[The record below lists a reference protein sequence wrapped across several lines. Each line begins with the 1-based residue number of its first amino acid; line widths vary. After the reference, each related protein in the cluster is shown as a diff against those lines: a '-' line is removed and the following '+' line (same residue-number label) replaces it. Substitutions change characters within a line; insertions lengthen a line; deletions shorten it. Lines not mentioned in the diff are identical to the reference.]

1 METKTIA
8 SLVAIVAVV
17 AVVMVVGY
25 VIFADSDGDGWSDFK
40 EKNAGTNPY
49 NVDTDNDGIWDP
61 HDPNPL
67 VAFSSTPTSTATP
80 VSGESYPTKKDAL
93 DFSLELVETYF
104 TSDEDK
110 FCSHLADT
118 IYSLEGDGSITKKEA
133 ISSIKGSDFPFGEDY
148 SKYTMDDYLRNYRP
162 KIMDYEDYSK
172 KYPGFSRLSIDGWTP
187 DADDFLFL
195 GHEVKTGK
203 EGFMWDDLL
212 VFMVTCQNGK
222 WEFIASSG

>member
-1 METKTIA
+1 MENKTIA
-8 SLVAIVAVV
+8 SLVAIVAVA

-25 VIFADSDGDGWSDFK
+25 VIFADSDGDGWGDFK

-67 VAFSSTPTSTATP
+67 IAFSTTPTTITTPTSR
-80 VSGESYPTKKDAL
+80 ESYPTKEDAL

-118 IYSLEGDGSITKKEA
+118 IYSLEGEGPITKEEA
-133 ISSIKGSDFPFGEDY
+133 IRYIKEDKPFPGEDY
-148 SKYTMDDYLRNYRP
+148 SKYTIDDYLRNYRP

-172 KYPGFSRLSIDGWTP
+172 RYPQLSRLSIDGWTP
-187 DADDFLFL
+187 GADDFLFG
-195 GHEVKTGK
+195 GHEVKPGK

-212 VFMVTCQNGK
+212 IFMVTYQNGK
-222 WEFIASSG
+222 WELIAFSG

>member
-1 METKTIA
+1 MNKTIA
-8 SLVAIVAVV
+8 SLVAIVAVA
-17 AVVMVVGY
+17 AVVMVIGY

-49 NVDTDNDGIWDP
+49 NVDTDGDGIWDP

-67 VAFSSTPTSTATP
+67 IAFSTTPTTTATP
-80 VSGESYPTKKDAL
+80 ASWESYPNRVEAL

-104 TSDEDK
+104 TGDENK

-118 IYSLEGDGSITKKEA
+118 LYTLEGEGPITKEEA
-133 ISSIKGSDFPFGEDY
+133 ISSIKGRDFPFGEDY
-148 SKYTMDDYLRNYRP
+148 SKYTIENYLKNYRP

-172 KYPGFSRLSIDGWTP
+172 LFSLSINGWEP

-195 GHEVKTGK
+195 GYEVKSGK

-212 VFMVTCQNGK
+212 SFMVTYQNGK
-222 WEFIASSG
+222 WEFIAFSG